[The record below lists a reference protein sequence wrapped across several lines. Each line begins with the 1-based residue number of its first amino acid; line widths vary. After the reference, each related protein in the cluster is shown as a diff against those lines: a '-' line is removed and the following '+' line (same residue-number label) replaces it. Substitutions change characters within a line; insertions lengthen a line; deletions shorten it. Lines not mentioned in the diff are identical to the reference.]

1 MKNALLVALGA
12 LFATSV
18 LAADVGDQG
27 SPQNQQKRQAR
38 FQEKKQMLLE
48 HMDKRISALQQAKS
62 CVQKAQNPEALR
74 DCRPEGH
81 EKGERGEKGEHHERG
96 GDKDKN

>member
-12 LFATSV
+12 FFATSV

-27 SPQNQQKRQAR
+27 SLQNQQKRQAR

-74 DCRPEGH
+74 DCRPEDREKGEH
-81 EKGERGEKGEHHERG
+81 GEKGERYERG
-96 GDKDKN
+96 GDKYKN